1 MTFPA
6 NAEPLA
12 SEQQMAPSG
21 HAPEC
26 DVDRHAVALTIGGT
40 TAALMHLGQSP
51 VQAGRL
57 EQGHLPVAWR
67 NHPGVSRKRAGHRYD
82 EYSIELKSN

>member
-1 MTFPA
+1 
-6 NAEPLA
+6 
-12 SEQQMAPSG
+12 MAPSG

-40 TAALMHLGQSP
+40 TAALVHLGQSP

>member
-1 MTFPA
+1 
-6 NAEPLA
+6 
-12 SEQQMAPSG
+12 MAPSG

-40 TAALMHLGQSP
+40 TAALVHLGQSP

-82 EYSIELKSN
+82 EFNRIEIELKSN